1 MRAWRPCWRKSHR
14 CQTDAEFLA
23 QLGFL
28 LNAQGRYTEALDHL
42 ERALMLNPGLK
53 GAQIDYAVALA
64 GIGDYASALTLVQ
77 DLLADP
83 ALPSG
88 LVPVLQRQIENLSV
102 SMNTGRLRLTSPCG
116 FVERLVFRWGMPP
129 TRSDRPIFHP

>member
-1 MRAWRPCWRKSHR
+1 MPCWRKS
-14 CQTDAEFLA
+14 QDARRTPSFWLSWV
-23 QLGFL
+23 FCSI
-28 LNAQGRYTEALDHL
+28 AQGRYTDALDHL

-129 TRSDRPIFHP
+129 TRSGRPIFHP

>member
-1 MRAWRPCWRKSHR
+1 
-14 CQTDAEFLA
+14 
-23 QLGFL
+23 
-28 LNAQGRYTEALDHL
+28 
-42 ERALMLNPGLK
+42 
-53 GAQIDYAVALA
+53 VALA

-102 SMNTGRLRLTSPCG
+102 SMNTVDGY
-116 FVERLVFRWGMPP
+116 
-129 TRSDRPIFHP
+129 D